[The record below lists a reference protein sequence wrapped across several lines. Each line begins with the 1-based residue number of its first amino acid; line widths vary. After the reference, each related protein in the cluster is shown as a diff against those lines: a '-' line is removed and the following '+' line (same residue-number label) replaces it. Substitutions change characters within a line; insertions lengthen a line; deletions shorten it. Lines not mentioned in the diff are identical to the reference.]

1 MNCKCL
7 SERES
12 IGENHAQ
19 LSRSISAETIRMFK
33 SRSMITNNR
42 AILILLLSG
51 TYLVI
56 IVH

>member
-1 MNCKCL
+1 MNCNCL

-12 IGENHAQ
+12 IRQNCVQ
-19 LSRSISAETIRMFK
+19 LSRSINAEAIRMFK
-33 SRSMITNNR
+33 SRSMITNNG

-51 TYLVI
+51 MYLVI